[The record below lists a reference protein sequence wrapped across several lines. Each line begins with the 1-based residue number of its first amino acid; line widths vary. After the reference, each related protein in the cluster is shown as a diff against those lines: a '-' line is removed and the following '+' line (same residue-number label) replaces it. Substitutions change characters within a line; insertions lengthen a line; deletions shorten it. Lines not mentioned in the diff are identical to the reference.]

1 LKFLLHDGAK
11 GISGSKKSTACA
23 VRSTLS
29 LWVVFVIV
37 GRNPL
42 AMAQAQ
48 PQLGMIAGTVVD
60 TSGAVISG
68 AKVTLTQTGATS
80 TGSASA
86 GSTSAGSTSTGTEST
101 LRNTLSDSA
110 GQFAFADVPPGPFQV
125 SVSASGFAP
134 SKTADILQP
143 GEHRNLVSI
152 SLSVAPADVDVEV
165 KIAPEQ
171 IAEDEVKAEEKQRL
185 FGVIPNY
192 YMTFDPHAAP
202 LTTRL
207 KFQLAWKDT
216 IDPVSFGI
224 VGAIAG
230 FEQAADTYGGYGQGA
245 AGYARRYG
253 AAYGDF
259 VSSTFIGGAILPS
272 LLKQDPRYFYK
283 GTGTTKARLEYALAN
298 AVIRKGDN
306 GRWQP
311 DYSGILGG
319 LAAGGISNLYYP
331 DADRN
336 GARLTFEN
344 TAIGIGFTG
353 AVNIIQEFLFKKLTT
368 HAADPG
374 IDKQP
379 DRQPDRQPAK
389 QSDKQP

>member
-1 LKFLLHDGAK
+1 MKSLLHGEARGIPASDGSA
-11 GISGSKKSTACA
+11 SWALGSAILLLVFFMTGTTLRA
-23 VRSTLS
+23 V
-29 LWVVFVIV
+29 
-37 GRNPL
+37 G
-42 AMAQAQ
+42 QAA
-48 PQLGMIAGTVVD
+48 PQSGMIAGTVVD
-60 TSGAVISG
+60 ASGAVLSG
-68 AKVTLTQTGATS
+68 AKVTLTQPGGAL
-80 TGSASA
+80 A
-86 GSTSAGSTSTGTEST
+86 GSSSTEST
-101 LRNTLSDSA
+101 SRSAFTDSS
-110 GQFAFADVPPGPFQV
+110 GHFAFANVPPGPFQL

-134 SKTADILQP
+134 LKTADILQP
-143 GEHRNLVSI
+143 GEHRSLLSI
-152 SLSVAPADVDVEV
+152 TLAVAPADVDVEV

-207 KFQLAWKDT
+207 KFQLAWKNS
-216 IDPVSFGI
+216 IDPVTFGI

-245 AGYARRYG
+245 GGYARRYG
-253 AAYGDF
+253 AAYADT
-259 VSSTFIGGAILPS
+259 VSGTFIGGAILPT
-272 LLKQDPRYFYK
+272 LFKQDPRYFYK
-283 GTGTTKARLEYALAN
+283 GTGTKMARLEYALAN

-306 GRWQP
+306 GHWQP

-353 AVNIIQEFLFKKLTT
+353 AFNIIQEFLFKRLTT
-368 HAADPG
+368 HAADPN
-374 IDKQP
+374 IDRQTDKQP
-379 DRQPDRQPAK
+379 
-389 QSDKQP
+389 

>member
-1 LKFLLHDGAK
+1 MLSVAFFVA
-11 GISGSKKSTACA
+11 GSS
-23 VRSTLS
+23 R
-29 LWVVFVIV
+29 
-37 GRNPL
+37 P

-48 PQLGMIAGTVVD
+48 PRLGMIAGTVVD
-60 TSGAVISG
+60 ASGAVVSG
-68 AKVTLTQTGATS
+68 AKVTLTQSGAAS
-80 TGSASA
+80 TGSS
-86 GSTSAGSTSTGTEST
+86 STEST

-110 GQFAFADVPPGPFQV
+110 GQFAFPDVPPGSFQI

-143 GEHRNLVSI
+143 GEHRSLVSI
-152 SLSVAPADVDVEV
+152 TLAVAEADVDVEV

-283 GTGTTKARLEYALAN
+283 GTGTTQARVKYALAN

-306 GRWQP
+306 GHWQP

-374 IDKQP
+374 IDTQP
-379 DRQPDRQPAK
+379 DRQSDRPSGK
-389 QSDKQP
+389 QTDKQP

>member
-1 LKFLLHDGAK
+1 MDA
-11 GISGSKKSTACA
+11 
-23 VRSTLS
+23 
-29 LWVVFVIV
+29 
-37 GRNPL
+37 
-42 AMAQAQ
+42 
-48 PQLGMIAGTVVD
+48 
-60 TSGAVISG
+60 SGAMVSG
-68 AKVTLTQTGATS
+68 AKITLSQPGKDLAEPNS
-80 TGSASA
+80 SQ
-86 GSTSAGSTSTGTEST
+86 ES
-101 LRNTLSDSA
+101 RSDSA
-110 GQFAFADVPPGPFQV
+110 GDFFFSDVRPGPFQL
-125 SVSASGFAP
+125 SIAASGFAD
-134 SKTADILQP
+134 SQAVDVLQP
-143 GEHRNLVSI
+143 GERHVLPLI
-152 SLSVAPADVDVEV
+152 TLAVARADVDVEV

-207 KFQLAWKDT
+207 KFQLAWKN
-216 IDPVSFGI
+216 IVDPVSFG
-224 VGAIAG
+224 VTGATAG
-230 FEQAADTYGGYGQGA
+230 FEQAANTYGGYGQGTE
-245 AGYARRYG
+245 GYAKRYG
-253 AAYGDF
+253 AAYADF
-259 VSSTFIGGAILPS
+259 VAGTFIGGAILPS

-283 GTGTTKARLEYALAN
+283 GTGTTKSRLEYALAN

-368 HAADPG
+368 HAADPNMDRPL
-374 IDKQP
+374 DKQP
-379 DRQPDRQPAK
+379 
-389 QSDKQP
+389 